1 MTAPA
6 RIEGYGRRD
15 GAGAM
20 DHPAEGSR
28 RRVAASN
35 GRDRD
40 RGGHKPYPQLPD
52 ASIPRL
58 GGANF

>member
-15 GAGAM
+15 GAVAM

-40 RGGHKPYPQLPD
+40 RGGHKPIHNSRCFDPPTGW
-52 ASIPRL
+52 R
-58 GGANF
+58 